1 VPTIEVYDPPMCC
14 ASGVCGP
21 DPDAELVRFVADLD
35 WLHRQG
41 VKVRRY
47 NLSQEPLAFAQN
59 LEVKGLLEEKGDD
72 GLPAVVVNGRVVAHG
87 SYPTRHALAR
97 LAGVADDADLEAT
110 GGEDTGVLTPAIAEL
125 IAIGAAVASN
135 CEACLKYHCNQARK
149 LGVSNEEMIEAVN
162 VALEVKEAPA
172 GAMVQLA
179 QKLLVPGATAGS
191 SACCRGTTTKRCC

>member
-97 LAGVADDADLEAT
+97 LAGVADDADLE
-110 GGEDTGVLTPAIAEL
+110 
-125 IAIGAAVASN
+125 VASN